1 MTSVPITPP
10 RIVFVTGTDSGVGK
24 TWVGCALAR
33 ALVRAGHRVVAIK
46 VVETGT
52 ELNPSPIEDGV
63 QLAAATGQRAPLHAL
78 YRFRTPVAP
87 AVAVE
92 LEGGKKL
99 DFDTVVGEVERVA
112 SGSEITLV
120 ETAGGLLA
128 PLAWDWNVVDLAEA
142 LGASV
147 LVAAAN
153 RLGTINHTLL
163 TLGALELGGILAAG
177 VVLSAAEV
185 PDASSATNRDAI
197 VRLSGL
203 DRVLEVPRISD
214 PAAAAAALA
223 PVLPWLGPG
232 TSR

>member
-1 MTSVPITPP
+1 MTSVPTTRP

-24 TWVGCALAR
+24 TWVGCALGR

-52 ELNPSPIEDGV
+52 DLNPSSTEDGV
-63 QLAAATGQRAPLHAL
+63 QLAAATGQRSPLHAL
-78 YRFRTPVAP
+78 YRFRTPVSP
-87 AVAVE
+87 AVAAE
-92 LEGGKKL
+92 LEGHPKL
-99 DFDTVVGEVERVA
+99 DFDTVVSEVERVA
-112 SGSEITLV
+112 RGTEVTLV
-120 ETAGGLLA
+120 ETAGGLLT

-153 RLGTINHTLL
+153 RLGTTNHTLL

-177 VVLSAAEV
+177 VVLSAPDV
-185 PDASSATNRDAI
+185 PDASMATNREAI

-203 DRVLEVPRISD
+203 DRVLEAPRTSD
-214 PAAAAAALA
+214 PADAAAALTPA
-223 PVLPWLGPG
+223 LPWILP
-232 TSR
+232 SH